1 MSDKM
6 LDTASLADVQSSSD
20 DRNVRIDKVGVKNI
34 DYPIQVQDRE
44 KETQN
49 TIARISMFVDLPH
62 QFKGTH
68 MSRFIEIFNE
78 YDGTVSVDNIST
90 ILDRMLER
98 LDAQTAFLNLS
109 FPYFV
114 QKDAPVTGSAG
125 IMAYECSFEVSKGEL
140 DDFAILLKVPVTTL
154 CPCSKEISVRG
165 AHNQRGEVTMK
176 VRFNDRIWIEELIEI
191 AEDSASCSLFPV
203 LKREDEK
210 YVTEKA
216 FDNPRFVEDLVRE
229 VALRLRKDSRI
240 DSFRVEVENYESI
253 HAHNA
258 YAMIEEDKASSN

>member
-6 LDTASLADVQSSSD
+6 VDTASLADVQASSD
-20 DRNVRIDKVGVKNI
+20 DRNVKIDKVGVRNI
-34 DYPIQVQDRE
+34 DFPIIVQDRD
-44 KETQN
+44 KESQN
-49 TIARISMFVDLPH
+49 TVAKVSMFVDLPH

-68 MSRFIEIFNE
+68 MSRFMEILNE
-78 YDGTVSVDNIST
+78 HDGIIGVENIST
-90 ILDRMLER
+90 VLDRMLER
-98 LDAQTAFLNLS
+98 LEANTAFLNLS
-109 FPYFV
+109 FPFFIH
-114 QKDAPVTGSAG
+114 KDAPVTGSSG
-125 IMAYECSFEVSKGEL
+125 TMAYQCSFEVSKGKV
-140 DDFAILLKVPVTTL
+140 DDFSISLRVPVTTL
-154 CPCSKEISVRG
+154 CPCSKEISVKG
-165 AHNQRGEVTMK
+165 AHNQRGEVMIK

-216 FDNPRFVEDLVRE
+216 FDNPRFVEDLIRE

-240 DSFRVEVENYESI
+240 DSFRVEVENFESI

-258 YAMIEEDKASSN
+258 YAMIEEDKSSST

>member
-6 LDTASLADVQSSSD
+6 LDTASLTDVQSSSD

-34 DYPIQVQDRE
+34 DFPILVQDRD
-44 KETQN
+44 KESQN
-49 TIARISMFVDLPH
+49 TVARVSMFVDLPH
-62 QFKGTH
+62 QLKGTH

-78 YDGTVSVDNIST
+78 HGGIVSVDNIST

-109 FPYFV
+109 FPFFV
-114 QKDAPVTGSAG
+114 HKNAPVTGSTG
-125 IMAYECSFEVSKGEL
+125 IMAYECSLEVSKGES

>member
-49 TIARISMFVDLPH
+49 TVARVSMFVDLPH

-78 YDGTVSVDNIST
+78 YDGIVSVDNIST

-114 QKDAPVTGSAG
+114 QKDAPITGSTG
-125 IMAYECSFEVSKGEL
+125 VMAYECSFEVSKGEL

-165 AHNQRGEVTMK
+165 AHNQRGEVTIK